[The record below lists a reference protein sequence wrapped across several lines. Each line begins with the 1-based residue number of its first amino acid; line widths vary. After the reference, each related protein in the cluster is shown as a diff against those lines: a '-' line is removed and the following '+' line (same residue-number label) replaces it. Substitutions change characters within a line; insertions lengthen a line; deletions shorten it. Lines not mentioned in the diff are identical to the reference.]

1 MSEEKEKNNN
11 NKEKR
16 CEIQRISPRLN
27 CNFTKTFVK
36 NYFNGSLGY
45 VMTDYVLE
53 HLLTCKK
60 CYNEYRKYG
69 TSIGVSF
76 NVRDAAIKFVTEQAK
91 DKRTCYSRD
100 ALLKLGFG
108 KDLELMYNK
117 WSTAADKLDIE
128 VLMNLKSFSDFAS
141 DQITVRED
149 HWEED
154 TNAVYNYTK
163 WFAKELCKI
172 IDSLERCLTLD
183 IDNDD
188 NLQLE
193 GKNKD
198 NEKS

>member
-11 NKEKR
+11 NEEKQN
-16 CEIQRISPRLN
+16 EIQKVSPRLN
-27 CNFTKTFVK
+27 CNFTKLFVEK
-36 NYFNGSLGY
+36 YFEGSLGY
-45 VMTDYVLE
+45 TIIDCILE

-69 TSIGVSF
+69 AFIGVSF
-76 NVRDAAIKFVTEQAK
+76 NVREAAIKFVSEQAK
-91 DKRTCYSRD
+91 DNKICRSRD
-100 ALLKLGFG
+100 ALIRLGFK
-108 KDLELMYNK
+108 KDLEIIHNK
-117 WSTAADKLDIE
+117 WSIAADKLDIE
-128 VLMNLKSFSDFAS
+128 ALMNLKSFSDFAS
-141 DQITVRED
+141 DQIAVRED

-188 NLQLE
+188 NLQSE